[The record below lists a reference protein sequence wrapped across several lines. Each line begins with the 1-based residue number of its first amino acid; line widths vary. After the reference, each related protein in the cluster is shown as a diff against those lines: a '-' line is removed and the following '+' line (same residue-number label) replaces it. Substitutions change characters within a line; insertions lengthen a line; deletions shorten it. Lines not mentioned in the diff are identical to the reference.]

1 MAFDSRK
8 TESFTSLINA
18 DRAIFLHWLC
28 CYFEGLRILIND
40 TPLDDATHDKL
51 GFGKISHHLA
61 QSFFLN
67 DLSQGFVV
75 GVEGAWGSGKS
86 SLVNMSLDEL
96 EKNAG
101 GPKVVKFAPWL
112 VGNRDELLS
121 QLFAILEPVIL
132 ESVPDGE
139 QNSTK
144 DILGRYAQA
153 SSGLAALVDL
163 ANLGGVPGAALIAS
177 ILRKS
182 GRKAAQFLE
191 NSLSDLNDQLR
202 EKLKLLEH
210 PIVVFVDDL
219 DRLEPSEA
227 AEVLRLVKAVADFP
241 NVAYILAYD
250 PEVLALSIQ
259 RAVNVSDGRAY
270 LEKIVQASFK
280 VPRAM
285 NFDLRQ
291 WLKAEVATLLTD
303 ITMDSD
309 ATSRLESAYYS
320 WCGEFIQ
327 TPRDVVRVVNSL
339 KLNFIPVKAFVDPGD
354 MVFLQFVHTKN
365 AALYD
370 WIERYVSNLSA
381 VGDWGFISPGAPERL
396 GAELLKAIGKEGP
409 ELNQFI
415 HVLQEHI
422 PGLDTTSLVRDGE
435 DFKVFADLDVDGLRN
450 SAVKKRLASP
460 NHYSYYF
467 SFIAPSGS
475 ISDLELEQFLVIC
488 EKDPEEAI
496 KYFRKMIN
504 VQRPQGGRLAEV
516 MLDRIVG
523 ESAEISA
530 SQVEGLF
537 GVLGETLDELARFA
551 GTDVGYPQLLK
562 GNRTEV
568 FGLIERLEKPDQRI
582 SVLRS
587 LFREAKSLA
596 WLTGIIREATF
607 EQSQQGERPKPR
619 STWLLTAAE
628 FDQIADIFLKRV
640 KNAPPLELLQT
651 PYFLSLMYAWHQ
663 LGDSEG
669 SLGWIKQQTA
679 TDTGFLN
686 VLERMT
692 SWSNSSSEGVQY
704 KLQRETLDTFF
715 HGVSAARDRLRKIS
729 TDSQNDTE
737 LREKALRMLAKF
749 DARP

>member
-1 MAFDSRK
+1 M
-8 TESFTSLINA
+8 
-18 DRAIFLHWLC
+18 
-28 CYFEGLRILIND
+28 IND
-40 TPLDDATHDKL
+40 TPLDDAKYDKL

-61 QSFFLN
+61 QSFLLN
-67 DLSQGFVV
+67 DLSQGFIV

-86 SLVNMSLDEL
+86 SLVNMALDEL
-96 EKNAG
+96 GKNAG

-112 VGNRDELLS
+112 VGNRNELLS
-121 QLFAILEPVIL
+121 QLFAILQPVIL
-132 ESVPDGE
+132 ESVPDD
-139 QNSTK
+139 QQKSTK
-144 DILGRYAQA
+144 GILGKYAQV
-153 SSGLAALVDL
+153 SSGLAVL
-163 ANLGGVPGAALIAS
+163 AELADLGGVPWAGKIGTV
-177 ILRKS
+177 LRNS
-182 GRKAAQFLE
+182 GKKAAQLSE
-191 NSLSDLNDQLR
+191 HSLSDLNAQLR
-202 EKLKLLEH
+202 EKLKMLEH

-250 PEVLALSIQ
+250 PKVLALSIQ
-259 RAVNVSDGRAY
+259 QAVNVSDGRAY

-291 WLKAEVATLLTD
+291 WLRAEVATLLTD
-303 ITMDSD
+303 ITMGSD
-309 ATSRLESAYYS
+309 ATNRLESVYHR
-320 WCGEFIQ
+320 WCGDFIE

-339 KLNFIPVKAFVDPGD
+339 KLNFLPVKTFVDPGD

-370 WIERYVSNLSA
+370 WIERYVSSLSA
-381 VGDWGFISPGAPERL
+381 VGDWGFITPGAHERL

-415 HVLQEHI
+415 YALREHI

-435 DFKVFADLDVDGLRN
+435 DFKVFANLEVGALRSN
-450 SAVKKRLASP
+450 AATKRLASS

-475 ISDLELEQFLVIC
+475 ISDLELEQFLVAC
-488 EKDPEEAI
+488 EKGPEEAT
-496 KYFRKMIN
+496 KYFRKTID

-516 MLDRIVG
+516 LLDRILG
-523 ESAEISA
+523 KSADISA
-530 SQVEGLF
+530 SQVQGLF
-537 GVLGETLDELARFA
+537 CVLGEALDELAPFA
-551 GTDVGYPQLLK
+551 GTDVGYPQFLK
-562 GNRTEV
+562 GSRTEV
-568 FGLIERLEKPDQRI
+568 FGLIERLEKPDQRAV
-582 SVLRS
+582 VLRS
-587 LFREAKSLA
+587 LFSEGRSLA

-607 EQSQQGERPKPR
+607 ERSQQGERSKPD
-619 STWLLTAAE
+619 STWLLTAEE
-628 FDQIADIFLKRV
+628 FEEIKDIFLKRV
-640 KNAPPLELLQT
+640 TQTPPSDLLQT

-669 SLGWIKQQTA
+669 SLGWINQQTA

-704 KLQRETLDTFF
+704 KLRRETLDTFF
-715 HGVSAARDRLRKIS
+715 DGVSAARDRLRKIL
-729 TDSQNDTE
+729 TGNPNDTG
-737 LREKALRMLAKF
+737 LREKASYMLTKF
-749 DARP
+749 DGGL